1 MNSLRKNQASTDSDS
16 NDDENKTKT
25 DSTETASDDDRL
37 FFNTD
42 QVSMEQKEFD
52 FSEVYYFLTQ
62 GKPTELAAEQFLVR
76 FASNRLIVCSFDS
89 ISSPNSQTRSH
100 STGIQAIVDDEVT
113 KRFAA
118 EELQTWNLLT
128 RTYTTV
134 KVHSFKLNVLW
145 FIGFIIRFLVLF
157 PIRFVIFVI
166 GILFLI
172 QSMFFIGCLP
182 NSGFKRCA
190 YKSISMITFRF
201 LARSLSPNLTYHNK
215 EYRAP
220 NGSVCVANHT
230 SPIDVLMLHCDNAYA
245 LVGQVHE
252 GFLGFLQ
259 KILNKATHHVFFE
272 RSEASDRLGVSRK
285 LREHVSDKNKLPVLI
300 FPEGT
305 CINNSAVM
313 MFKKGSF
320 EVSNLWPFVNLL
332 RLAATNR

>member
-1 MNSLRKNQASTDSDS
+1 MRKSQASTDEDS
-16 NDDENKTKT
+16 NDELKASRPDLLDAKNDEAK
-25 DSTETASDDDRL
+25 L
-37 FFNTD
+37 FFDPDNN
-42 QVSMEQKEFD
+42 SMEQKEFD

-62 GKPTELAAEQFLVR
+62 GIKAM
-76 FASNRLIVCSFDS
+76 
-89 ISSPNSQTRSH
+89 
-100 STGIQAIVDDEVT
+100 VDDEVT

-128 RTYTTV
+128 RTYKTV
-134 KVHSFKLNVLW
+134 KVHSFKLSVLW
-145 FIGFIIRFLVLF
+145 FVGFIIRFLVLF

-172 QSMFFIGCLP
+172 QSMFFIGFLP
-182 NSGFKRCA
+182 NSSFKRGV
-190 YKSISMITFRF
+190 YTRISVITFRF
-201 LARSLSPNLTYHNK
+201 LARSLSPIITYHNR
-215 EYRAP
+215 EFRAP

-245 LVGQVHE
+245 LVGQVHV

-285 LREHVSDKNKLPVLI
+285 LKEHVSDKNKLPVLI

-320 EVSNLWPFVNLL
+320 EVRV
-332 RLAATNR
+332 RLSI